1 MQRVRQFSYY
11 RPGRLIVAPKIGL
24 RARSVRLL
32 PGARIDWHST
42 NKDRE
47 ELLLVIQGEVD
58 LSVGRAMGKTQNRH
72 LKQGQGIFLPKT
84 TRHCVMNHSRRA
96 SQHVYVTGRA

>member
-1 MQRVRQFSYY
+1 MQRVRRFYFH
-11 RPGRLIVAPKIGL
+11 RPGRLILAPKKGL

-42 NKDRE
+42 QDRE